1 MGSALALNIYSATT
15 YCSDSAVHRILALTV
30 KVHYVGSLLDG
41 TEFDSSVKRGQPAE
55 FALDSVIPGWSEG
68 VQLMRV
74 GGKARLHVP
83 SELAY
88 GDRGVGPIPPGS
100 VLVFEL
106 ELVEIVTP

>member
-1 MGSALALNIYSATT
+1 M
-15 YCSDSAVHRILALTV
+15 
-30 KVHYVGSLLDG
+30 HYVGSLLDG

-106 ELVEIVTP
+106 ELVDIVTR

>member
-1 MGSALALNIYSATT
+1 
-15 YCSDSAVHRILALTV
+15 
-30 KVHYVGSLLDG
+30 
-41 TEFDSSVKRGQPAE
+41 
-55 FALDSVIPGWSEG
+55 

-83 SELAY
+83 SELGY

-106 ELVEIVTP
+106 ELVDVVTQ

>member
-1 MGSALALNIYSATT
+1 MRAITLTLTLPLIKACSSCGSEARPNPNPNPNPN
-15 YCSDSAVHRILALTV
+15 
-30 KVHYVGSLLDG
+30 
-41 TEFDSSVKRGQPAE
+41 Q
-55 FALDSVIPGWSEG
+55 G

-83 SELAY
+83 SELGY

-106 ELVEIVTP
+106 ELVDIVTQ

>member
-1 MGSALALNIYSATT
+1 M
-15 YCSDSAVHRILALTV
+15 
-30 KVHYVGSLLDG
+30 HYVGSLLDG

-88 GDRGVGPIPPGS
+88 RDRGVGPIPPGS